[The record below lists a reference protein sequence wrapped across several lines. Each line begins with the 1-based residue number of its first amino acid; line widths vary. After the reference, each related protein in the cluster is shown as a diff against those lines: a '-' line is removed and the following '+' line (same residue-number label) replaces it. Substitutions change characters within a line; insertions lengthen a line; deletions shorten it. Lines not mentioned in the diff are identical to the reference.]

1 MPADLVTRLLLQNK
15 EFDRNIQESRRQI
28 QAFEKRVNAMGAT
41 VRSFVAGFAG
51 MAGVS
56 MAFMDMTQKSMLFEK
71 SLSSLRALTGVS
83 ADEMEFFKQQAIKMG
98 STSSQT
104 ASQVVD
110 AFKLIGS
117 QKPELLKNK
126 EALSEVTRQAIILAE
141 AAGMDVP
148 EAAKALTGSL
158 NQMGESA
165 RKAGEYVNILAAASQ
180 AGSADIPYLTKAIEK
195 SGGAASSVGVNYNE
209 LVAAIEAIAPK
220 MSEASEA
227 GTNLRNIFLTLESNA
242 DKKLKPSVVGLTKA
256 LENLAAKN
264 LDATQMTKMFGK
276 ESVTAALAIVN
287 AKDNYLHYKDAITG
301 TNTALE
307 QQKINNDNLAGS
319 INALS
324 SSWEGFVLTLNQ
336 SGGALR
342 TTIDLLSTILGGI
355 TEAVKSEEER
365 QIDIIESAAS
375 RQKKALDREI
385 ESWQKYGLDKKQAV
399 EKVLE
404 SYPRNYEIPDDALL
418 KKEED
423 KLKIL
428 ETRYANLKKQN
439 LEINPFGAVGALNS
453 TIIPDID
460 GKVDFNP
467 NTQPA
472 TTRLKDELAAQK
484 EIVNQLR
491 VKNAVYDQSV
501 KYLQEELDA
510 TNKVK
515 EASGKGATGVTDDMR
530 KGWKKLDAKEKR
542 ELSFEEFSDNQAILI
557 RKELKEKLHLDKPL
571 SLEIEPTIDYNNP
584 EDAQRV
590 AASMSKR
597 LEYLKTIYAQKYYT
611 FGDVKENKE
620 LGIAGE
626 EGEKVALTA
635 QDEENI
641 KHYIELYKKRIAEL
655 YSKVK
660 VQTEEDK
667 ENLPIANV
675 LTSELQS
682 VEDYQKKI
690 QDTTL
695 LYNQATSDGL
705 RAIYAQQLED
715 LEEHLQKMTDV
726 NQGMV
731 DIAQE
736 VNSLVQGSVVSA
748 FESIGDAIA
757 SNDAGDA
764 MRNMLMGIMDMLKQF
779 GAALVSAGL
788 ASVAFKKL
796 LANPYLAIAAGGA
809 LIIASTAAKAALQK
823 SISAGS
829 YADSGIVPY
838 RFTVGDR
845 MTANVNGG
853 EMILNTTKQK
863 KLFDLLDIGRT
874 QINNDA
880 IRVSGRLVGS
890 GDQIVAVLDS
900 VAKKQRRGL

>member
-56 MAFMDMTQKSMLFEK
+56 MAFMDITQKSMLFEK

-180 AGSADIPYLTKAIEK
+180 AGSADIPYLTKAIER
-195 SGGAASSVGVNYNE
+195 SGGAASSVGVSYNE

-227 GTNLRNIFLTLESNA
+227 GTGLRNIFLTLESNA

-319 INALS
+319 VNALS

-336 SGGALR
+336 SNGVLR
-342 TTIDLLSTILGGI
+342 EATDFMAALLSKTTEFLKSDQQKQNEIIQEGVNYRKKQLDKEIEGWMVLGDRKKAVEETMRQFNIRNPGGE
-355 TEAVKSEEER
+355 EAIRQQLRAEIVKLENIYS
-365 QIDIIESAAS
+365 
-375 RQKKALDREI
+375 ALDRY
-385 ESWQKYGLDKKQAV
+385 QPKTGADKALH
-399 EKVLE
+399 KVVPYSFLSPADVASKNKLE
-404 SYPRNYEIPDDALL
+404 EQIKS
-418 KKEED
+418 
-423 KLKIL
+423 
-428 ETRYANLKKQN
+428 
-439 LEINPFGAVGALNS
+439 
-453 TIIPDID
+453 
-460 GKVDFNP
+460 
-467 NTQPA
+467 
-472 TTRLKDELAAQK
+472 QK
-484 EIVNQLR
+484 EILSSIE
-491 VKNAVYDQSV
+491 VKNELYKASV

-510 TNKVK
+510 TNKVR
-515 EASGKGATGVTDDMR
+515 EASGKGTTGVTDDMR

-626 EGEKVALTA
+626 EGEKVALTT

-660 VQTEEDK
+660 VPTEEDK

-726 NQGMV
+726 NQGMI

-736 VNSLVQGSVVSA
+736 VNSLMQSSVVSA

-779 GAALVSAGL
+779 GGALVSAGL

-829 YADSGIVPY
+829 YAEGGIVPY

-853 EMILNTTKQK
+853 EMILNSTKQK

>member
-56 MAFMDMTQKSMLFEK
+56 MAFMDITQKSMQFEK
-71 SLSSLRALTGVS
+71 SLSSLRSLTGVS
-83 ADEMEFFKQQAIKMG
+83 ADEMDFFKQQAIKMG

-110 AFKLIGS
+110 AFKAIGS
-117 QKPELLKNK
+117 QKPELLKSK
-126 EALSEVTRQAIILAE
+126 EALSEVTKQAIILAE

-165 RKAGEYVNILAAASQ
+165 GKAGEYINILAAASQ

-195 SGGAASSVGVNYNE
+195 SGGAASSVGVSYNE

-319 INALS
+319 VNALS
-324 SSWEGFVLTLNQ
+324 SSWEGFVLTMNQ
-336 SGGALR
+336 SNGVLREATDFMGALLSKA
-342 TTIDLLSTILGGI
+342 TELLKSDQQKQNEIIQEGVNYRKKQLDKEIEGWMVLGDRKKAIEETMRQFNIRNPGGE
-355 TEAVKSEEER
+355 EAIQQELRAEIVKLENMYS
-365 QIDIIESAAS
+365 
-375 RQKKALDREI
+375 ALDRY
-385 ESWQKYGLDKKQAV
+385 SPKTGADKALH
-399 EKVLE
+399 KVVPYSFLSPADVASKNKLE
-404 SYPRNYEIPDDALL
+404 EQIKS
-418 KKEED
+418 
-423 KLKIL
+423 
-428 ETRYANLKKQN
+428 
-439 LEINPFGAVGALNS
+439 
-453 TIIPDID
+453 
-460 GKVDFNP
+460 
-467 NTQPA
+467 
-472 TTRLKDELAAQK
+472 QK
-484 EIVNQLR
+484 EILSNTE
-491 VKNAVYDQSV
+491 VKNELYKASV
-501 KYLQEELDA
+501 KYLQDELAA
-510 TNKVK
+510 TNKIK
-515 EASGKGATGVTDDMR
+515 EANNKTGVAGVTDDMR
-530 KGWKKLDAKEKR
+530 KGWKEMDAKEKR
-542 ELSFEEFSDNQAILI
+542 ELSFEESSLHVGESI
-557 RKELKEKLHLDKPL
+557 RAEFAKMMKEEVTIPVIFKP
-571 SLEIEPTIDYNNP
+571 
-584 EDAQRV
+584 
-590 AASMSKR
+590 
-597 LEYLKTIYAQKYYT
+597 EY
-611 FGDVKENKE
+611 VESEE
-620 LGIAGE
+620 LPDITGSI
-626 EGEKVALTA
+626 
-635 QDEENI
+635 
-641 KHYIELYKKRIAEL
+641 
-655 YSKVK
+655 
-660 VQTEEDK
+660 
-667 ENLPIANV
+667 
-675 LTSELQS
+675 
-682 VEDYQKKI
+682 EDYQEQI
-690 QDTTL
+690 QSVTL
-695 LYNQATSDGL
+695 AYNQATTDEL
-705 RAIYAQQLED
+705 RALYAQQLED

-726 NQGMV
+726 NQGMI

-829 YADSGIVPY
+829 YADGGIVPY

-853 EMILNTTKQK
+853 EMILNATKQK

-874 QINNDA
+874 QINNDT

-890 GDQIVAVLDS
+890 GDQIVAVLDNT
-900 VAKKQRRGL
+900 AKKQRRGI

>member
-28 QAFEKRVNAMGAT
+28 QSFEKRVNAMGAT

-56 MAFMDMTQKSMLFEK
+56 MAFMDITQKSMLFEK
-71 SLSSLRALTGVS
+71 SLSSLRSLTGVS

-117 QKPELLKNK
+117 QKPELLKSK
-126 EALSEVTRQAIILAE
+126 EALSEVTKQAIILAE

-180 AGSADIPYLTKAIEK
+180 AGSADIPYLTKAIER
-195 SGGAASSVGVNYNE
+195 SGGAASSVGVSYNE
-209 LVAAIEAIAPK
+209 LVAAIEAVAPK

-227 GTNLRNIFLTLESNA
+227 GTHLRNIFLTLESNA
-242 DKKLKPSVVGLTKA
+242 DKNLKPSVVGLTKA

-287 AKDNYLHYKDAITG
+287 AKDNYLYYKDAITG

-307 QQKINNDNLAGS
+307 QQRINNDNLAGS

-324 SSWEGFVLTLNQ
+324 SSWEGFVLRLNKTTGPLKEVVRLTADALNQ
-336 SGGALR
+336 ISN
-342 TTIDLLSTILGGI
+342 LL
-355 TEAVKSEEER
+355 KSEEEEQNEAVENSVTKR
-365 QIDIIESAAS
+365 
-375 RQKKALDREI
+375 KALLEQDIKQWQSYGLTRKEAIEKALETFPKSYDIPDADALEREEAKLKEI
-385 ESWQKYGLDKKQAV
+385 EG
-399 EKVLE
+399 
-404 SYPRNYEIPDDALL
+404 RL
-418 KKEED
+418 KKIKD
-423 KLKIL
+423 DNINVNMGKSLVKANPVFAPFAATSYGNSL
-428 ETRYANLKKQN
+428 LDLLPETNVNLN
-439 LEINPFGAVGALNS
+439 N
-453 TIIPDID
+453 
-460 GKVDFNP
+460 
-467 NTQPA
+467 QPA
-472 TTRLKDELAAQK
+472 IVQVERQLTAQK

-491 VKNAVYDQSV
+491 LKNAVYDQSV
-501 KYLQEELDA
+501 RYLQDELEA
-510 TNKVK
+510 TDKVK
-515 EASGKGATGVTDDMR
+515 EANKNATQSAKENTQKLAEKKIKIPVQLGSEKDLSNQLAEISER
-530 KGWKKLDAKEKR
+530 IEAEANPEIKLDLLRQQDKLAKELE
-542 ELSFEEFSDNQAILI
+542 ELRRRNKLIIDLEFNI
-557 RKELKEKLHLDKPL
+557 KPL
-571 SLEIEPTIDYNNP
+571 EADDPLSKQKDGSAGRNP
-584 EDAQRV
+584 SND
-590 AASMSKR
+590 
-597 LEYLKTIYAQKYYT
+597 LP
-611 FGDVKENKE
+611 
-620 LGIAGE
+620 
-626 EGEKVALTA
+626 ALTMQLNA
-635 QDEENI
+635 
-641 KHYIELYKKRIAEL
+641 
-655 YSKVK
+655 
-660 VQTEEDK
+660 
-667 ENLPIANV
+667 
-675 LTSELQS
+675 LQLNS
-682 VEDYQKKI
+682 IEDYQKKI
-690 QDTTL
+690 QETTL
-695 LYNQATSDGL
+695 LYNQATTDGL

-715 LEEHLQKMTDV
+715 LEKHLQEMTDV
-726 NQGMV
+726 NQGLV
-731 DIAQE
+731 DISQE
-736 VNSLVQGSVVSA
+736 VNNLVQSGVVSA
-748 FESIGDAIA
+748 FETIGSAIA
-757 SNDAGDA
+757 SNNAGDA
-764 MRNMLMGIMDMLKQF
+764 MRSMLMGIMDMLKQF

-796 LANPYLAIAAGGA
+796 LSNPYLAIAAGGA

-863 KLFDLLDIGRT
+863 KLFDLLDVGRT